1 MAKSDRNSKTIK
13 VLDSKPTRC
22 CMSLIQKLII
32 PVPALIF
39 IALILLFL
47 SNSNIAEADQNLIRE
62 LQEKISDRSNQIG
75 AIEKEIEQSKKQLEA
90 VGREVNT
97 LQNAVRSIE
106 LTQKK
111 LEQDISLT
119 ENKIINASLSIEKLT
134 LEISESEQRIEK
146 NSQSLS
152 ETLRL
157 LNETGESSSLVE
169 SLLKYGDFSSVWEEF
184 ETLQRFQVEVRQ
196 NLNNLKIIKDTLEKK
211 REESESQKEQLELL
225 NMDLK
230 DQHGVSLINKK
241 RQASLLSETKNQE
254 AEYQKILQTNL
265 ARKAEFEK
273 ELFEFE
279 SQLRLV
285 IDPSQT
291 PPARPGILSW
301 PLDSVFVTQYFGDT
315 EFARSGAYRGRG
327 HNGIDFRATMGTRVK
342 SALSGIVSHI
352 GNTDEIRGC
361 YSFGKWVLVKH
372 DNGLSTLYSHLSS
385 IRVQPGQV
393 VQTGEM
399 VGLSGGLPG
408 TFGAG
413 YSTGPHLHFG
423 LYITEGLRPQTYRSS
438 TPCNGAFMPLADLK
452 AYLDPMSYLPTL
464 SQ

>member
-1 MAKSDRNSKTIK
+1 
-13 VLDSKPTRC
+13 
-22 CMSLIQKLII
+22 MSLIQKLII

-196 NLNNLKIIKDTLEKK
+196 NLNNLKIIITTNDAKPIFLKAKEEPKSENTNNFFIYRVPDVDASDINENLGQMLEERLGHYVRTELRVRFEHLMAARGKNNRYGIPAPITPLARSLFASAVTTIEIEAEELARHLIFGVNLPNLRNANAPNIYFKAHTYNNTQYVQFQEIRDLVGQLGFKGSPNSPKSYVTVLQEQGVLSHETDRTATKHLGYRIQRSKDYYTTTVSGMLPVCDDIDDKSASLK
-211 REESESQKEQLELL
+211 SDFHHSSKSSIL
-225 NMDLK
+225 NMLD
-230 DQHGVSLINKK
+230 
-241 RQASLLSETKNQE
+241 
-254 AEYQKILQTNL
+254 AEND
-265 ARKAEFEK
+265 RNDE
-273 ELFEFE
+273 
-279 SQLRLV
+279 
-285 IDPSQT
+285 D
-291 PPARPGILSW
+291 
-301 PLDSVFVTQYFGDT
+301 DT
-315 EFARSGAYRGRG
+315 
-327 HNGIDFRATMGTRVK
+327 
-342 SALSGIVSHI
+342 
-352 GNTDEIRGC
+352 
-361 YSFGKWVLVKH
+361 
-372 DNGLSTLYSHLSS
+372 
-385 IRVQPGQV
+385 
-393 VQTGEM
+393 
-399 VGLSGGLPG
+399 
-408 TFGAG
+408 TF
-413 YSTGPHLHFG
+413 
-423 LYITEGLRPQTYRSS
+423 
-438 TPCNGAFMPLADLK
+438 
-452 AYLDPMSYLPTL
+452 
-464 SQ
+464 